1 MRPPYTYVPGKKP
14 HPTRDP
20 AGHSYGSPE
29 RSCVAPDPLNPGACP
44 AFQEG
49 LDLFRAG
56 YYWEAHEAWE
66 AVWNAAGRRGAVA
79 DFLKGLIKLAA
90 AGVKVYEGLP
100 EGVRRHATR
109 ARELFEE
116 TRGELGETP
125 FGLSVSALVSL
136 CDHLVESPPAKP
148 AEPAGQPVAL
158 WRLEG

>member
-1 MRPPYTYVPGKKP
+1 MRPPYTYVPGKMP

-20 AGHSYGSPE
+20 AGHSYGAVE
-29 RSCVAPDPLNPGACP
+29 RPCPAPDPLHPDHCP

-49 LDLFRAG
+49 LDLFQAG

-66 AVWNAAGRRGAVA
+66 AVWNAAGRHGAAA

-100 EGVRRHATR
+100 EGVRRHAAR

-125 FGLSVSALVSL
+125 FGLPVSALLSL
-136 CDHLVESPPAKP
+136 CDRLGESPPAKP
-148 AEPAGQPVAL
+148 VEPAGQPVAL
-158 WRLEG
+158 WNLDG